1 MYILYGYSMGIMNIV
16 NLIESYCRG
25 VNVIICLLESVHR

>member
-16 NLIESYCRG
+16 NLMESYCCG
-25 VNVIICLLESVHR
+25 GNVIICLLKSVYR